1 MSTENTT
8 PHQQELRKIFDQLP
22 SAKLY
27 GDIKEEVKL
36 INFGLLETLVDKM
49 MTQAYYN
56 GKNDGLNEL
65 ESMVSETFSQY

>member
-27 GDIKEEVKL
+27 GDIKEEVRL
-36 INFGLLETLVDKM
+36 INFGLLESLVNKM
-49 MTQAYYN
+49 MTQAYYA
-56 GKNDGLNEL
+56 GKNDGLNQL
-65 ESMVSETFSQY
+65 ESMVSETFSHL

>member
-27 GDIKEEVKL
+27 GDIEEEVKL